1 MYGLKRV
8 DVKKLHLLLKMIIC
22 KLSQGELWNVFCLC
36 FSNVRT
42 FHFYPFMSS
51 EFIVRIFLDWTK
63 WAIFEFVW
71 FMLLN
76 QFFFVTQTSSPG
88 NTRGW
93 LLAAKDEFYILSSRW
108 SLNPHPAAKLISQY
122 TSSVPV
128 DRIENNYILP
138 KSFPVHL
145 AAKHTVIQ

>member
-1 MYGLKRV
+1 MLKSYIYNWKWSFANLVRGNYEMFPAYAFQMWGLSIFT
-8 DVKKLHLLLKMIIC
+8 LLCHLNLLF
-22 KLSQGELWNVFCLC
+22 VFFWTGQNEPFLNLFDSC
-36 FSNVRT
+36 FWIN
-42 FHFYPFMSS
+42 
-51 EFIVRIFLDWTK
+51 
-63 WAIFEFVW
+63 
-71 FMLLN
+71 
-76 QFFFVTQTSSPG
+76 FFFVTQTSSPG

-93 LLAAKDEFYILSSRW
+93 LLAAKDELYILSSRW

-128 DRIENNYILP
+128 DRIANNYILP

>member
-1 MYGLKRV
+1 MLKSYIYNWKWSFANLVR
-8 DVKKLHLLLKMIIC
+8 
-22 KLSQGELWNVFCLC
+22 GELCFLLMLFKCEDFPFLPFYVIWIYCLY
-36 FSNVRT
+36 FFGLDKMSHFWIRLIHASESN
-42 FHFYPFMSS
+42 
-51 EFIVRIFLDWTK
+51 
-63 WAIFEFVW
+63 
-71 FMLLN
+71 
-76 QFFFVTQTSSPG
+76 FFFVTQTSSPG

-128 DRIENNYILP
+128 DRIANNYILP